1 MRHLK
6 KKKKKLTTFD
16 NVVIFPGTSER
27 LIAQAHEYV
36 ENYQYDLANN
46 CFAEA
51 LKYTEGDEMTLSM
64 YAYSLYEAKSYEK
77 AKEICEQLLNIGTTM
92 YLEIMELYLTICMQ
106 LKQFKQVE
114 KIISSLLE
122 EEAIPSDQIEK
133 FERLKD
139 LNANI
144 AGNMEKQEDIESLES
159 PFNKENLEL
168 GNFLSLTTDKQL
180 NYIHDLTNVNIRPII
195 PQLKAIVEN
204 EKTHPFIKS
213 LVLILLVEQDVNEN
227 LVVKKFGKQMNVNP
241 SKLELPTNLPQF
253 KEISTIIRGKLE
265 QEPSTLEMVELL
277 IAKHA
282 IVLYPFEWLAYDA
295 EDVTLGYIDYVRTMF
310 GNIREIDVELN
321 DFLQYLEKLTE
332 LQEE

>member
-1 MRHLK
+1 MK

-241 SKLELPTNLPQF
+241 FKLELPTNLPQF
-253 KEISTIIRGKLE
+253 KEISTIIREKLE

-295 EDVTLGYIDYVRTMF
+295 EDVALGYIDYVRTMF
-310 GNIREIDVELN
+310 GNIREMDVELN